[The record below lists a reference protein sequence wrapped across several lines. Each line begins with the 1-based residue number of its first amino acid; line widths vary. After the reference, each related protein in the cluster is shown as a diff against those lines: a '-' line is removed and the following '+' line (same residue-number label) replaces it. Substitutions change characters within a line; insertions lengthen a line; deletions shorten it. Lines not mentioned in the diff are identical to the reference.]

1 MDLNDQVQVVL
12 TKCGADIINKESRS
26 MNETYS
32 HAGITWKDDYKE
44 GDVYKGSLWEIL
56 GRFTT
61 CYQVGHDA
69 PFTQLEKINYKKN

>member
-1 MDLNDQVQVVL
+1 
-12 TKCGADIINKESRS
+12 

-69 PFTQLEKINYKKN
+69 PFTQLEKLKY